1 MRSTAEDAVRLLVDL
16 AHDLEF
22 IEMNTAQTFRALGKA
37 KRLGVRGGLVHD
49 LLHAEAAFLSGAKK
63 ILTLNSE
70 DFRTISQGMAIS
82 STG

>member
-1 MRSTAEDAVRLLVDL
+1 
-16 AHDLEF
+16 
-22 IEMNTAQTFRALGKA
+22 
-37 KRLGVRGGLVHD
+37 LVHD
-49 LLHAEAAFLSGAKK
+49 LLHAEAALLSGAKK